1 MITLSSLISLLQTA
15 LPLEGEQGGGL
26 SYSFLQHYWCFVVA
40 LLGAILVF
48 LLFVQGANS
57 VAGSLGQT
65 EQGRRLIY
73 NSTGRKWEFTF
84 TTLVTFGGAFFASY
98 PLFYSTSFGG
108 AYWLWMLILFTFVV
122 QAVSYEFQNKI
133 GNFLGPKTF
142 QFCLTLNGILGPLL
156 LGGAVATFFEGSNFI
171 VEKGNLL
178 ALPALTG
185 EGSGEGLPVIS
196 HWANASHGLD
206 ALLNPWV
213 LVFGFA
219 VVFLARTL
227 GILYV
232 MNNIDDEDIRSRG
245 SVRLIGSAVP
255 FVILFVAYLVH
266 LLMKDGYAY
275 DPATGIIFMEPYKYL
290 HNLLDMW
297 YLLVILLIGVVLVL
311 YGIAIEIFGRST
323 SQRSTFNSQLNKGIW
338 PAGIGT
344 VLTVLALL
352 LCSAWNNTAYYP
364 STADLQ
370 SSLTMQN
377 SCSSEFTL
385 RTMFYV
391 SLLVPFVLAYIVY
404 AWRAI
409 DRKKLTREEL
419 DESSHAY

>member
-1 MITLSSLISLLQTA
+1 MTY
-15 LPLEGEQGGGL
+15 E
-26 SYSFLQHYWCFVVA
+26 FLQQYWWFLVS
-40 LLGAILVF
+40 LLGALLVF
-48 LLFVQGANS
+48 LMFVQGANS
-57 VAGSLGQT
+57 CIRSLGWT
-65 EQGRRLIY
+65 EQGQRLVL

-84 TTLVTFGGAFFASY
+84 TTLVTFGGAFFASF

-108 AYWLWMLILFTFVV
+108 AYWLWMIILFTFVL

-133 GNFLGPKTF
+133 GNLLGPQTF
-142 QFCLTLNGILGPLL
+142 RFFLILNGIVGPLL

-171 VEKGNLL
+171 VAKDNMIEAG
-178 ALPALTG
+178 ALT
-185 EGSGEGLPVIS
+185 PVIS

-232 MNNIDDEDIRSRG
+232 INNVDDADIRSRG
-245 SVRLIGSAVP
+245 SVRLLGTAIP
-255 FVILFVAYLVH
+255 FVLLFVAYLIH
-266 LLMKDGYAY
+266 LLLKDGYAY
-275 DPATGIIFMEPYKYL
+275 NPETGVILVEPMKYL
-290 HNLLDMW
+290 DNLLSMW
-297 YLLVILLIGVVLVL
+297 YLLLLLIAGVVLVL
-311 YGIAIEIFGRST
+311 YGIAKTVFSKT
-323 SQRSTFNSQLNKGIW
+323 YFQGIW

-352 LCSAWNNTAYYP
+352 LCAGWNHTAYYP

-370 SSLTMQN
+370 SSLTIQN
-377 SCSSEFTL
+377 SCSSLFTL
-385 RTMFYV
+385 RTMAIV
-391 SLLVPFVLAYIVY
+391 SLLIPFVLAYIVY

-409 DRKKLTREEL
+409 DRKKLTKAEL
-419 DESSHAY
+419 SKGEHAY

>member
-1 MITLSSLISLLQTA
+1 MTY
-15 LPLEGEQGGGL
+15 E
-26 SYSFLQHYWCFVVA
+26 FLQHYWCFIVS

-57 VAGSLGQT
+57 VARSLGWT
-65 EQGRRLIY
+65 EEGRRLVY

-84 TTLVTFGGAFFASY
+84 TTLVTFGGAFFASF

-108 AYWLWMLILFTFVV
+108 AYWLWMIILFTFVL

-142 QFCLTLNGILGPLL
+142 QFFLTLNGIVGPLL

-171 VEKGNLL
+171 IEKNNLID
-178 ALPALTG
+178 AGAITPI
-185 EGSGEGLPVIS
+185 IS
-196 HWANASHGLD
+196 RWANASHGLD

-213 LVFGFA
+213 LVLGFA
-219 VVFLARTL
+219 VVFLARIL

-232 MNNIDDEDIRSRG
+232 MNNVNDEDIRSRG
-245 SVRLIGSAVP
+245 SVRLIGAAVP
-255 FVILFVAYLVH
+255 FLVLFVAYLVH
-266 LLMKDGYAY
+266 LLLKEGFAVN
-275 DPATGIIFMEPYKYL
+275 PETGEIFMEPYKYF
-290 HNLLDMW
+290 NNFIEMW
-297 YLLVILLIGVVLVL
+297 YLLILLFIGVVLVL
-311 YGIAIEIFGRST
+311 FGIGKTIVSKDYIS
-323 SQRSTFNSQLNKGIW
+323 GIW

-352 LCSAWNNTAYYP
+352 LCCAWNNTAYYP
-364 STADLQ
+364 STADFQ
-370 SSLTMQN
+370 SSLTLTN

-409 DRKKLTREEL
+409 DAKKLDK
-419 DESSHAY
+419 DEINSDHAY

>member
-1 MITLSSLISLLQTA
+1 MT
-15 LPLEGEQGGGL
+15 
-26 SYSFLQHYWCFVVA
+26 YSFLQHYWCFVVA
-40 LLGAILVF
+40 LLGALLVF

-57 VAGSLGQT
+57 VARSLGWT
-65 EQGRRLIY
+65 DEGRRLVY

-108 AYWLWMLILFTFVV
+108 AYWLWMLILFTFVM

-133 GNFLGPKTF
+133 GNFLGPRTF
-142 QFCLTLNGILGPLL
+142 QFCLTLNGIVGPLL

-171 VEKGNLL
+171 VEKNNMID
-178 ALPALTG
+178 ATALT
-185 EGSGEGLPVIS
+185 PIIS
-196 HWANASHGLD
+196 RWTNASHGLD

-219 VVFLARTL
+219 VVFLARVL
-227 GILYV
+227 GILYII
-232 MNNIDDEDIRSRG
+232 NNVDDDDIRSRG
-245 SVRLIGSAVP
+245 SVRLVGAAIP

-266 LLMKDGYAY
+266 LLVKDGFAY
-275 DPATGIIFMEPYKYL
+275 TDEGVIFMEQFKYL
-290 HNLLDMW
+290 HNLLEMW
-297 YLLVILLIGVVLVL
+297 YLLVTLLIGVVLVL
-311 YGIAIEIFGRST
+311 YGIGRTIT
-323 SQRSTFNSQLNKGIW
+323 SPKYISGIW

-344 VLTVLALL
+344 VLAVLALL
-352 LCSAWNNTAYYP
+352 LTSAWNHTAYYP

-370 SSLTMQN
+370 SSLTMVN

-409 DRKKLTREEL
+409 DKKKLTKEEIKT
-419 DESSHAY
+419 EHSY